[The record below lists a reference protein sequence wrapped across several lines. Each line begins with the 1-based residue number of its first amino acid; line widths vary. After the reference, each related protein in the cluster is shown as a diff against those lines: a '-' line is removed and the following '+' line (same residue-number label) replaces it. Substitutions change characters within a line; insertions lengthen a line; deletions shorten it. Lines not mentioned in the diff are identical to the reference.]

1 MSDETLKVTP
11 NPLPHPYGRI
21 TTIVD
26 RAVKDLFAKYDDG
39 IHDIRGYVEVNVSQ
53 GEDFRHLGVWAM
65 HSSSKEKYYNT
76 TRTIHANGAHACKIS
91 ASVGIVDANDP
102 KNADIAEEFN
112 TKLRRAIED
121 SPVVVFDVEST

>member
-1 MSDETLKVTP
+1 MSNETLRVTP

-26 RAVKDLFAKYDDG
+26 RAVRELFVKYDDG
-39 IHDIRGYVEVNVSQ
+39 AHDIRGYVEVNVSQ

-65 HSSSKEKYYNT
+65 HSSSKERYYNT
-76 TRTIHANGAHACKIS
+76 TRTIHANGSHACTIS
-91 ASVGIVDANDP
+91 ATVGIVDLNNP

-121 SPVVVFDVEST
+121 SPVVTFDVEPT